1 MSNIIA
7 ERILTLRRNANER
20 QEDLAKALNC
30 NRGTIANY
38 EKGARTPDAETL
50 AQIAKHYNTTTD
62 YIVGLS
68 DVTTSNITVKE
79 ICDYT
84 GLNEKSINQLHF
96 FKKAVN
102 GSVSLE
108 DIPEEYLKYFLNKS
122 IDEKQSIESYIFK
135 IRNAIAYIN
144 QLIQSK
150 HLLRISGIACQ
161 WCYLAGE
168 ERYREEYIY
177 IKYCVKL
184 LNELKFE
191 APEVNFA
198 INEVISL
205 AVKACSDN
213 STKNA
218 EEIID
223 IFSEFLHSKCEN
235 CENNKEGADNG
246 KHN

>member
-50 AQIAKHYNTTTD
+50 AKIAKHYNTTTD

-68 DVTTSNITVKE
+68 DVTTSNITVTE

-150 HLLRISGIACQ
+150 HLLHISDYAYE
-161 WCYLAGE
+161 WYSLEGE
-168 ERYREEYIY
+168 ERNGEEYIY

-184 LNELKFE
+184 LNELEFE
-191 APEVNFA
+191 VPKIQIDIDET
-198 INEVISL
+198 INSI
-205 AVKACSDN
+205 VKACSSDT
-213 STKNA
+213 TKFVDELINT
-218 EEIID
+218 I
-223 IFSEFLHSKCEN
+223 SEHMCSE
-235 CENNKEGADNG
+235 CENNKGGAE
-246 KHN
+246 

>member
-84 GLNEKSINQLHF
+84 GLCEETINVLHIRQKATNEFSASEEETELHKICNKAIQDYIPAFSDYINKYQNALKEKKKLLATGISEINGNGKTSNKTF
-96 FKKAVN
+96 F
-102 GSVSLE
+102 S
-108 DIPEEYLKYFLNKS
+108 LNKCTDALNLTLFKLQEFGKEFARRYDKKL
-122 IDEKQSIESYIFK
+122 IDEIEEMEIEYDRILFES
-135 IRNAIAYIN
+135 
-144 QLIQSK
+144 QL
-150 HLLRISGIACQ
+150 
-161 WCYLAGE
+161 
-168 ERYREEYIY
+168 
-177 IKYCVKL
+177 
-184 LNELKFE
+184 
-191 APEVNFA
+191 
-198 INEVISL
+198 
-205 AVKACSDN
+205 D
-213 STKNA
+213 
-218 EEIID
+218 
-223 IFSEFLHSKCEN
+223 
-235 CENNKEGADNG
+235 
-246 KHN
+246 

>member
-7 ERILTLRRNANER
+7 ERILTLRQKANER
-20 QEDLAKALNC
+20 QEDLAQALNC

-50 AQIAKHYNTTTD
+50 AQIAQHYNTTTD

-84 GLNEKSINQLHF
+84 GLNEKSINQLYLL
-96 FKKAVN
+96 KKASN
-102 GSVSLE
+102 GEFDLE
-108 DIPEEYLKYFLNKS
+108 NVPEEYLEYSLDKS
-122 IDEKQSIESYIFK
+122 INEQLSVESYTFK
-135 IRNAIAYIN
+135 AQNAVTYLN

-150 HLLRISGIACQ
+150 HLLHISDYAYE
-161 WCYLAGE
+161 WYFLAGE
-168 ERYREEYIY
+168 ECDREEYIY

-184 LNELKFE
+184 LNELNFE
-191 APEVNFA
+191 VPK
-198 INEVISL
+198 IPTDIGEVIHS
-205 AVKACSDN
+205 AIQACSGDT
-213 STKNA
+213 TKIANDLTN
-218 EEIID
+218 IIYEHMC
-223 IFSEFLHSKCEN
+223 SE
-235 CENNKEGADNG
+235 CENNKGGADNG

>member
-84 GLNEKSINQLHF
+84 GLNEKSINQLYLL
-96 FKKAVN
+96 KKASN
-102 GSVSLE
+102 GEFDLE
-108 DIPEEYLKYFLNKS
+108 NVPEEYLEYSLDKS
-122 IDEKQSIESYIFK
+122 INEQLSVESYTIK
-135 IRNAIAYIN
+135 TKNAITYLN

-150 HLLRISGIACQ
+150 HLLHISQYAYEWYCFDDE
-161 WCYLAGE
+161 L
-168 ERYREEYIY
+168 RNKDEYIY
-177 IKYCVKL
+177 IKSCVKL
-184 LNELKFE
+184 LNELEFE
-191 APEVNFA
+191 VPE
-198 INEVISL
+198 IQIDIDEVINKV
-205 AVKACSDN
+205 AKVCSVDT
-213 STKNA
+213 TKTVDELIN
-218 EEIID
+218 IISGYMC
-223 IFSEFLHSKCEN
+223 SE
-235 CENNKEGADNG
+235 CENNKGGADNG